1 MRLRFFVNLLLFTS
15 AAFSQQPDNSTPPAK
30 TARAIPQ
37 PLPSGA
43 KVNFVRTWSPNQPT
57 TDRTIAYRTTD
68 IGATPESTDYFDG
81 LGRLLQTVNRGVAPL
96 SKKDFVTPVLYDA
109 YGRVAFQYLPYI
121 SPSADGALK
130 KNAFT
135 EQKVCFDAL
144 LTTADNNKE
153 DIYYGKT
160 DFENSPLNRVVKV
173 MSPGNNWAGS
183 GRGISK
189 RYLVNAAGDEVRRW
203 NITTIITG
211 NVPFS
216 NVVSLGIYPAEELQK
231 NITIDELGKQTVEY
245 LDKDGQMILKKIQ
258 IAPAPGPNHTGWL
271 CTYYVYDTQ
280 GNLRFVIPPKAVEML
295 PSAGWT
301 ISPALSK
308 SLCFRYEYDSRNRMI
323 IKKIPGADSIEM
335 VYDQRDRLVLLRDGN
350 LRAVGGKWLATLYDN
365 LNRPIMT
372 GIYASTNTHGQLI
385 IAQSTSPGTNSI
397 QPAHLDPLTYTFYDN
412 YTYPGA
418 KAAQSSY
425 FTKPQP
431 GTNPYPEAITVN
443 AQAKGLV
450 TGTKVRVLETS
461 QFLMT
466 TQYYDPKGRLIQ
478 TISDNHNNGV
488 DITTNLYDFSGKL
501 LSTYQYLNNPS
512 AGTAGVIRLL
522 TNRTYDHAGRL
533 IKVTKQLNDNAAF
546 RRDIAT
552 NYYDALGQLQRKEFR
567 RASGNIVESMTYTY
581 NIRGWLKGIN
591 RNYVKG
597 AETRYFGQELHY
609 DAGFSNRE
617 YTGNIAGTTW
627 RGTKISTPNAYGYL
641 YDAAGRLLRANF
653 TQSTSTNTWGKTL
666 HNYDSWMGDGTNY
679 TTAYDANGNIR
690 RMQQWGAKGT
700 STNSKIDDL
709 TYTIYD
715 STGLTASNKL
725 YKVVDA
731 VNDPKSTLGDFTD
744 QQPAAAFDY
753 AYDRNGN
760 LTRDENKKISAI
772 RYNHLNL
779 PKSITLTSKGSISY
793 MYDANGRKLAK
804 IVTDNTVT
812 PARITRT
819 DYLGPAVFGNN
830 ILQLIT
836 HEEGRIRPL
845 ASGGFTYDY
854 FLKDHLGNVR
864 MVLAEDN
871 PSKQAYVASM
881 ELKQAVVENSLF
893 SNIDDSR
900 SNKPPGYP
908 DDPQSSTNTAVARLN
923 GNDPRRRIGP
933 SLVLKVQ
940 TGDTINLGA
949 RAFYK
954 SAAIGKQQNTSV
966 TAADMATALLSAFG
980 KTTILA
986 PGAHG
991 SGGGPQS
998 PPFGNDFVS
1007 NSWQRL
1013 RDKEPQSP
1021 PNTNRP
1027 KAYLNFVLFDEQFKL
1042 VEGSSGVRQV
1052 AASPD
1057 QLQTLAVN
1065 NLVMKQSGFLY
1076 VYTSNEAPQDIFFDN
1091 IILVLAG
1098 TPVLEETHY
1107 YPFGLVMEGLSEKVL
1122 YNPVNKEQK
1131 FQGQPFDDD
1140 LGLNWYGF
1148 KFRNHDPQIGRFIQ
1162 ADPLSDKYVY
1172 NSTYAF
1178 SENHVTAHVELEGLE
1193 KWSIK
1198 NGIGAS
1204 INYYGPYA
1212 NQNAAQLHFNDN
1224 KTTSGSMLNLTAG
1237 FVQNNRIST
1246 NRVEALERGS
1256 LDDVKGVV
1264 LHRTASSSTEST
1276 LRAFENGRD
1285 GINYGTHFL
1294 VGKKGE
1300 ILQTASLDAYTLHVG
1315 KTRSNIYPTN
1325 ATSIGIEVVGNYDF
1339 KAEKWEPLTDEQIKS
1354 TSFLTNSLK
1363 TTYKLTNA
1371 QVYNHEDISYKTS
1384 GEGNVVRSAISQY
1397 LVPPPLN
1404 TSNAKNPWW
1413 MQYLTK

>member
-1 MRLRFFVNLLLFTS
+1 M
-15 AAFSQQPDNSTPPAK
+15 
-30 TARAIPQ
+30 
-37 PLPSGA
+37 
-43 KVNFVRTWSPNQPT
+43 
-57 TDRTIAYRTTD
+57 
-68 IGATPESTDYFDG
+68 
-81 LGRLLQTVNRGVAPL
+81 
-96 SKKDFVTPVLYDA
+96 VTPVSYDA
-109 YGRVAFQYLPYI
+109 YGRKTFQYLPYI
-121 SPSADGALK
+121 SPSADGGIK
-130 KNAFT
+130 RNAFA
-135 EQKVCFDAL
+135 EQKACYDEL
-144 LTTADNNKE
+144 LTTASNNKE
-153 DIYYGKT
+153 DIYYGIT
-160 DFENSPLNRVVKV
+160 DFENSPSCRSIKV

-189 RYLVNAAGDEVRRW
+189 RYLVNTASDEVRRW
-203 NITTIITG
+203 NIITVPAG
-211 NVPFS
+211 NIVFS
-216 NVVSLGIYPAEELQK
+216 NVVSPGTYAAGELQK
-231 NITIDELGKQTVEY
+231 NITIDEHGRQTAEY
-245 LDKDGQMILKKIQ
+245 VDKDDRLILKKVQ
-258 IAPAPGPNHTGWL
+258 IASTPGTNHTGWL
-271 CTYYVYDTQ
+271 CTYYVYDAR

-295 PSAGWT
+295 QLTGWAISA
-301 ISPALSK
+301 ALSR
-308 SLCFRYEYDSRNRMI
+308 SLCFRYEYDGRNRMI
-323 IKKIPGADSIEM
+323 IKKIPGVDSIEM

-350 LRAVGGKWLATLYDN
+350 LRSAGGKWLATLYDN

-372 GIYASTNTHGQLI
+372 GIYSSTSTHSQLI
-385 IAQSTSPGTNSI
+385 FAQSSSPGANTILPSNI
-397 QPAHLDPLTYTFYDN
+397 DPLTYTYYDN

-418 KAAQSSY
+418 KAIQSGY

-431 GTNPYPEAITVN
+431 GGNLHSEAIAIN
-443 AQAKGLV
+443 LQAKGLV

-461 QFLMT
+461 QYLVT
-466 TQYYDPKGRLIQ
+466 THYYDAKGRLVQ
-478 TISDNHNNGV
+478 TLCDNHKNGV
-488 DITTNLYDFSGKL
+488 DVTTNLYDFSGKL
-501 LSTYQYLNNPS
+501 LSSYQYINNPT

-533 IKVTKQLNDNAAF
+533 IKITKQLNDHATF

-552 NYYDALGQLQRKEFR
+552 NYYDALGRLQRKEFKG
-567 RASGNIVESMTYTY
+567 ASGNVIESMTYTY

-597 AETRYFGQELHY
+597 TETGYFGQELHY
-609 DAGFSNRE
+609 DAGFTNRE
-617 YTGNIAGTTW
+617 YSGNIAGTTW
-627 RGTKISTPNAYGYL
+627 RGSKINTPNAYGFL

-653 TQSTSTNTWGKTL
+653 TQATSTNTWGKTF

-679 TTAYDANGNIR
+679 VTAYDANGNIR

-700 STNSKIDDL
+700 STHAKIDDL

-731 VNDPKSTLGDFTD
+731 VNDPKSMLGDFTD
-744 QQPAAAFDY
+744 QQPTSTFDY
-753 AYDRNGN
+753 AYDRSGN
-760 LTRDENKKISAI
+760 MTRDENKKISSI

-779 PKSITLTSKGSISY
+779 PQQIAITGKGTICY
-793 MYDANGRKLAK
+793 VYDANGQKLAK
-804 IVTDNTVT
+804 TVTDNTVS
-812 PARITRT
+812 PVRITRT
-819 DYLGPAVFGNN
+819 DYLGPAKFGNN
-830 ILQLIT
+830 ILQVIT

-845 ASGGFTYDY
+845 TGGGFTYDY

-871 PSKQAYVASM
+871 PPNQRYVASM
-881 ELKQAVVENSLF
+881 EPRQAPVENALF
-893 SNIDDSR
+893 NNIDATR
-900 SNKPPGYP
+900 SNRPPGYP
-908 DDPQSSTNTAVARLN
+908 DIPQSGTNTAVARLN

-949 RAFYK
+949 KAFYK
-954 SAAIGKQQNTSV
+954 SLESGKQQNASA
-966 TAADMATALLSAFG
+966 TAADMAAALLSAFG
-980 KTTILA
+980 KPAILA
-986 PGAHG
+986 PGTHHTT
-991 SGGGPQS
+991 SGPPN

-1007 NSWQRL
+1007 NGWQRL
-1013 RDKEPQSP
+1013 RDKEPQSATTP
-1021 PNTNRP
+1021 YRP

-1052 AASPD
+1052 SASPD
-1057 QLQTLAVN
+1057 QLHSLTAN

-1076 VYTSNEAPQDIFFDN
+1076 VYTSNETPQDVFFDN
-1091 IILVLAG
+1091 VSVILAG
-1098 TPVLEETHY
+1098 TRVLEECHY
-1107 YPFGLVMEGLSEKVL
+1107 YPFGLIMEGLSDKVSN
-1122 YNPVNKEQK
+1122 NPVNKEQK

-1148 KFRNHDPQIGRFIQ
+1148 KYRNHDPQIGRFIQ
-1162 ADPLSDKYVY
+1162 CDPLSDKYVY

-1198 NGIGAS
+1198 NGIGSS
-1204 INYYGPYA
+1204 INYYGPFSS
-1212 NQNAAQLHFNDN
+1212 QNAAQLHFNDN
-1224 KTTSGSMLNLTAG
+1224 KTTNGSVLNLTAG
-1237 FVQNNRIST
+1237 FAQNNRIST

-1256 LDDVKGVV
+1256 LENVKGVI

-1315 KTRSNIYPTN
+1315 KTRSNSYPTN
-1325 ATSIGIEVVGNYDF
+1325 VNSIGIEVVGNYNY
-1339 KAEKWEPLTDEQIKS
+1339 KTESWEPLTDAQITS
-1354 TSFLTNSLK
+1354 TSYLTNSLK
-1363 TTYKLTNA
+1363 TTYKLTNK

-1384 GEGNVVRSAISQY
+1384 GEGSVVRNAISQY

-1404 TSNAKNPWW
+1404 TTNTNNPWW